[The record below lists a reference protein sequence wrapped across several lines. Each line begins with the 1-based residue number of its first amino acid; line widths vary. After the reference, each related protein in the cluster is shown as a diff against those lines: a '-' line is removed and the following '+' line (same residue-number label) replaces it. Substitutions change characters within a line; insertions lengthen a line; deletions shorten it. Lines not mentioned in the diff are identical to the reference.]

1 MHECVIRDMQEADL
15 EQVGQLYSDMYRE
28 QKEFGMVMDLQES
41 EMLSLLASQLKSKLH
56 LLSVLESGD
65 SIVGFISAGIVKL
78 QKKYHLED
86 QSFIGFIHDI
96 YIKHDYRK
104 YGWAAKLLTKM
115 EAGLHES
122 GVGYVELQ
130 VLEGNPVGQKFWAE
144 MGYKDV
150 IRVMY
155 KCI

>member
-1 MHECVIRDMQEADL
+1 MHECVIRDMREADL
-15 EQVGQLYSDMYRE
+15 EQVGQLYREMYRE
-28 QKEFGMVMDLQES
+28 QKEFGMVMDLRES
-41 EMLSLLASQLKSKLH
+41 EMLSLLASQIKSKLH
-56 LLSVLESGD
+56 LLFVLESGD

-104 YGWAAKLLTKM
+104 CGWAAKLLAKM
-115 EAGLHES
+115 ESGLHEA
-122 GVGYVELQ
+122 GVDYIELQ
-130 VLEGNPVGQKFWAE
+130 VLGGNPVGQKFWAE

-150 IRVMY
+150 TRIMY
-155 KCI
+155 KRI